1 MNTMDLAAHLAE
13 VHELPKSRAKAFLDE
28 ALAVVPDALRSGDEV
43 ALAGFG
49 KFSVKSRPARKGRNP
64 ATGESIKI
72 AASKRLTFSAA
83 KAAKEA
89 VNTPKRGRAKK

>member
-1 MNTMDLAAHLAE
+1 MNTVDLAAQLAE
-13 VHELPKSRAKAFLDE
+13 AHELPKSKAKAFLDD
-28 ALAVVPDALRSGDEV
+28 ALAAILDAVRSGDEV
-43 ALAGFG
+43 SLAGFG

-89 VNTPKRGRAKK
+89 VNSPKRGRSKK